1 MVPIRWYAGTFTLDA
16 RVLRLPVAKGCPP
29 LMVRL
34 DRDVLYPLGRSGR

>member
-1 MVPIRWYAGTFTLDA
+1 MPGTFTLDA

-34 DRDVLYPLGRSGR
+34 DRDSPYPVLLTELTMPG